1 MYRCKCGC
9 RFEEALG
16 KYGCPSCE
24 GEYTAVIGRP
34 PKYPDG
40 TERVTVR
47 LPKSLLRAIRES
59 GDNVSEVII
68 NSLRKV
74 FKC

>member
-1 MYRCKCGC
+1 MR
-9 RFEEALG
+9 E
-16 KYGCPSCE
+16 SID
-24 GEYTAVIGRP
+24 AVIGRP

-68 NSLRKV
+68 SSLRKV